1 MDGRPGFT
9 LIELL
14 VVIAIIAILAA
25 MLLPSLSRAKAQAK
39 RIGCVNNL
47 HQMGIALRMYVEDNH
62 KYPYYYSWY
71 PDTRDIHNNGNWY
84 WEHALAPYYR
94 AGWWTNKALAC
105 PAYDLTYYSQ
115 IPVYNLE
122 IWIPSYAYN
131 RFGTDEAG
139 GAFNSATHLGL
150 GNSFSVTQDWLPPI
164 LDSQVIA
171 PSEMF
176 AITDSR
182 IGDPRGILRD
192 NRWIFLNY
200 MTWGPIPGFDT
211 PRHSSGY
218 NVVCCDGHVVLVK
231 AGNWLNPRKT
241 GQNWNNDHEPH
252 LETWQ

>member
-1 MDGRPGFT
+1 MKTSTIKRGFT

-25 MLLPSLSRAKAQAK
+25 LLFPALSRAKAQAK

-62 KYPYYYSWY
+62 KYPYFYLA
-71 PDTRDIHNNGNWY
+71 NGVGDWY
-84 WEHALAPYYR
+84 WERALAAYYK
-94 AGWWTNKALAC
+94 AGWWTNKSLAC

-115 IPVYNLE
+115 IPLMNLE

-139 GAFNSATHLGL
+139 GGYRSATFLGL
-150 GNSFSVTQDWLPPI
+150 GNGIASPDPIYWLPAI
-164 LDSQVIA
+164 SESQVIA

-182 IGDPRGILRD
+182 IGDPRGILND
-192 NRWIFLNY
+192 NRYLWLNF

-211 PRHSSGY
+211 PRRGSGY
-218 NVVCCDGHVVLVK
+218 NVVSCDGHVVFVK
-231 AGNWLNPRKT
+231 AGNWLDPRKT
-241 GQNWNNDHEPH
+241 GQN
-252 LETWQ
+252 